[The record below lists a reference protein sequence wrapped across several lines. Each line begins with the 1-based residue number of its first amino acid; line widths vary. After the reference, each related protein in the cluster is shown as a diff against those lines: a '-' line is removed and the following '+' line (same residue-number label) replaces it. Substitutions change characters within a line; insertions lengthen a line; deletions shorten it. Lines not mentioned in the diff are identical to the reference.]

1 MSETTTPTPTPEAPF
16 PPTDT
21 GADEAQSSFPVRLL
35 YAVYGAM
42 SADLG
47 CIIGAIAFF
56 ALIIGSAVFAAQ
68 LTPCTSAGGIPCSP

>member
-1 MSETTTPTPTPEAPF
+1 MSETTTPTTPES
-16 PPTDT
+16 DT
-21 GADEAQSSFPVRLL
+21 GTTEDAPSSFPVRLL

-42 SADLG
+42 QADLG

-68 LTPCTSAGGIPCSP
+68 LTPCTSAGGIPCAP